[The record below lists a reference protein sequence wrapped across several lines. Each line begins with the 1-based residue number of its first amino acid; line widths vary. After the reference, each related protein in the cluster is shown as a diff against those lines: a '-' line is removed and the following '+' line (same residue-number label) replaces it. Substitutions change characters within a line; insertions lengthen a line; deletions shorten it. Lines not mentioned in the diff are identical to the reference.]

1 MKIKFLLAI
10 CLIFSIPFCKKST
23 DEEQLK
29 KIVRILSEAGS
40 RKDIKTIKEYI
51 SKDYHDQKGN
61 DYDALRSLLAYYF
74 LQHPR
79 ISIFITDQSVNIK
92 GDSATVKARAV
103 LSSGREIKSLSDIVP
118 EGMTFYVFII
128 DFKKIDGNWL
138 IFSADWFRS
147 GERPENY
154 KSIHELQM
162 EEH

>member
-1 MKIKFLLAI
+1 MKIKFLLT
-10 CLIFSIPFCKKST
+10 IFLLLSIPFCKKAT

-51 SKDYHDQKGN
+51 SKDYRDPKGN

-74 LQHPR
+74 LQYPR
-79 ISIFITDQSVNIK
+79 ISIFITEQSVNIK
-92 GDSATVKARAV
+92 GNSATVEAHAV
-103 LSSGREIKSLSDIVP
+103 LSSGREIKSLSDIIP

-128 DFKKIDGNWL
+128 DFKKINGNWL

-147 GERPENY
+147 NERPENY